1 MIDEIDYFSR
11 RDKHNKKKKVGL
23 GWGDLK
29 KEKSE
34 QDNKAQEEKRKSNR
48 NPPATPPDA
57 SE

>member
-11 RDKHNKKKKVGL
+11 RDKHNKKKKVDL

-29 KEKSE
+29 KEKTE
-34 QDNKAQEEKRKSNR
+34 QDNKTQVEKRKSKR
-48 NPPATPPDA
+48 KPHATPPDA